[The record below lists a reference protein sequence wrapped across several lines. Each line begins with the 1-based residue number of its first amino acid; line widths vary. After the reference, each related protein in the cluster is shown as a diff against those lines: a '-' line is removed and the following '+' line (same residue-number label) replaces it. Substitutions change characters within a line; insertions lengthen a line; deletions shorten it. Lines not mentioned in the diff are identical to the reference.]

1 MTYAS
6 AIEACSR
13 MISGRAANSGA
24 ARRISA
30 PLLNIVLGAGAEECL
45 ETIRQSY
52 QDCWSAAAD
61 QLCWLKTEDCLDE
74 AGFENRVG
82 DAFYTMRSNP
92 GAFGSNSTLRMAY
105 FGDVMDDRFPE
116 LFQAV
121 QHQPDFGQA
130 VTVAE
135 YYFQFVRQVFNS
147 DRERIGRLRAVVD
160 WAERNGKHLI
170 VQSDLTNGNV
180 SGSGPEG
187 YQAAANVMVIVNS
200 QDDNRLGQGLEA
212 AIWGAGSSAVWSL
225 SADRKVKETDEI
237 ACAAMEQIL
246 TECLEQAGAA
256 GGQSNIQET
265 LCGAQQDYDSLFREY
280 IDEKELLPDLPTF
293 LQYLPYTKEM
303 EALEQSLSD
312 APTRGLL
319 GRLRGRPSDTIDGDK
334 LINAVA
340 SVGDIW
346 GLCVNQYYGRCVQE
360 LKENAERVQEYFKQ
374 LLCSRLSYGAMNAT
388 LQQEAVNL
396 ETRTDWHAPMNMR
409 RGTLAERL
417 HRYACSQVLP
427 EVYGFLAGQLCAA
440 MKDVCRNAR
449 DFGNTLTETRNGLRQ
464 SQGNVD
470 ETIRR
475 AYTQEI
481 ANLANQPEYRDMMRL
496 TPCSTVESLLDQLV
510 KRFRLIADK
519 DDNFRLSLFDELQF
533 RAGMAGGGAAYGV
546 AVQSLFDLN
555 MQTAGRLM
563 ATVPP
568 SGGQLFCM
576 LSQPTQIQ
584 NVNNTGAAFRIPQQD
599 YVDRLYVY
607 PVNPKKFFTTKLPQ
621 QRRRSEPMPITR
633 PNVNL
638 YSINNLALD
647 YDPGSGRYGL
657 SLECPRADAFTL
669 CLGKNLPLADPEK
682 LGLTEEELRR
692 LHNGQSMEKRGY
704 RLIGVTQGTFY
715 AMPVFRGFEA
725 DPPQTIQVWSMMAVP
740 GGIVHL
746 YYTPGREAVC
756 FIPLRYSAALQ
767 RNGLQTVLQVTLS
780 DQFIGSY
787 TDGALMYR
795 VGESDPI
802 PLPGGWLNREIP
814 LRVSDGE
821 EVRVLPAPGFENSFF
836 REGV

>member
-1 MTYAS
+1 M
-6 AIEACSR
+6 
-13 MISGRAANSGA
+13 
-24 ARRISA
+24 
-30 PLLNIVLGAGAEECL
+30 
-45 ETIRQSY
+45 
-52 QDCWSAAAD
+52 
-61 QLCWLKTEDCLDE
+61 
-74 AGFENRVG
+74 
-82 DAFYTMRSNP
+82 
-92 GAFGSNSTLRMAY
+92 
-105 FGDVMDDRFPE
+105 
-116 LFQAV
+116 
-121 QHQPDFGQA
+121 
-130 VTVAE
+130 
-135 YYFQFVRQVFNS
+135 
-147 DRERIGRLRAVVD
+147 
-160 WAERNGKHLI
+160 
-170 VQSDLTNGNV
+170 
-180 SGSGPEG
+180 
-187 YQAAANVMVIVNS
+187 
-200 QDDNRLGQGLEA
+200 
-212 AIWGAGSSAVWSL
+212 
-225 SADRKVKETDEI
+225 
-237 ACAAMEQIL
+237 
-246 TECLEQAGAA
+246 
-256 GGQSNIQET
+256 
-265 LCGAQQDYDSLFREY
+265 
-280 IDEKELLPDLPTF
+280 
-293 LQYLPYTKEM
+293 QYLPYTKEM

-409 RGTLAERL
+409 RGTLAECL

-427 EVYGFLAGQLCAA
+427 EVYGFLAGQPCAA

-568 SGGQLFCM
+568 SGRQLFCM
-576 LSQPTQIQ
+576 LSQPTQVQ

-607 PVNPKKFFTTKLPQ
+607 PVNP
-621 QRRRSEPMPITR
+621 ENI
-633 PNVNL
+633 L
-638 YSINNLALD
+638 YNEIA
-647 YDPGSGRYGL
+647 
-657 SLECPRADAFTL
+657 AA
-669 CLGKNLPLADPEK
+669 K
-682 LGLTEEELRR
+682 EEE
-692 LHNGQSMEKRGY
+692 
-704 RLIGVTQGTFY
+704 
-715 AMPVFRGFEA
+715 
-725 DPPQTIQVWSMMAVP
+725 
-740 GGIVHL
+740 
-746 YYTPGREAVC
+746 
-756 FIPLRYSAALQ
+756 
-767 RNGLQTVLQVTLS
+767 
-780 DQFIGSY
+780 
-787 TDGALMYR
+787 
-795 VGESDPI
+795 
-802 PLPGGWLNREIP
+802 
-814 LRVSDGE
+814 
-821 EVRVLPAPGFENSFF
+821 
-836 REGV
+836 

>member
-105 FGDVMDDRFPE
+105 FWDVMDDRFPE

-135 YYFQFVRQVFNS
+135 YYFLFVRQVFNS

-212 AIWGAGSSAVWSL
+212 AIWGDGSSAVWSL

-265 LCGAQQDYDSLFREY
+265 LCGVQQDYDSLFREY

-293 LQYLPYTKEM
+293 CSISRTPRRWRRWSR
-303 EALEQSLSD
+303 AC
-312 APTRGLL
+312 PTR
-319 GRLRGRPSDTIDGDK
+319 RP
-334 LINAVA
+334 
-340 SVGDIW
+340 
-346 GLCVNQYYGRCVQE
+346 
-360 LKENAERVQEYFKQ
+360 
-374 LLCSRLSYGAMNAT
+374 
-388 LQQEAVNL
+388 
-396 ETRTDWHAPMNMR
+396 
-409 RGTLAERL
+409 
-417 HRYACSQVLP
+417 
-427 EVYGFLAGQLCAA
+427 
-440 MKDVCRNAR
+440 
-449 DFGNTLTETRNGLRQ
+449 
-464 SQGNVD
+464 VD
-470 ETIRR
+470 SWE
-475 AYTQEI
+475 
-481 ANLANQPEYRDMMRL
+481 
-496 TPCSTVESLLDQLV
+496 
-510 KRFRLIADK
+510 
-519 DDNFRLSLFDELQF
+519 
-533 RAGMAGGGAAYGV
+533 G
-546 AVQSLFDLN
+546 
-555 MQTAGRLM
+555 
-563 ATVPP
+563 
-568 SGGQLFCM
+568 
-576 LSQPTQIQ
+576 
-584 NVNNTGAAFRIPQQD
+584 
-599 YVDRLYVY
+599 
-607 PVNPKKFFTTKLPQ
+607 
-621 QRRRSEPMPITR
+621 
-633 PNVNL
+633 
-638 YSINNLALD
+638 
-647 YDPGSGRYGL
+647 
-657 SLECPRADAFTL
+657 
-669 CLGKNLPLADPEK
+669 
-682 LGLTEEELRR
+682 
-692 LHNGQSMEKRGY
+692 
-704 RLIGVTQGTFY
+704 
-715 AMPVFRGFEA
+715 
-725 DPPQTIQVWSMMAVP
+725 
-740 GGIVHL
+740 
-746 YYTPGREAVC
+746 
-756 FIPLRYSAALQ
+756 SAAD
-767 RNGLQTVLQVTLS
+767 RRIRSTGTS
-780 DQFIGSY
+780 
-787 TDGALMYR
+787 
-795 VGESDPI
+795 
-802 PLPGGWLNREIP
+802 
-814 LRVSDGE
+814 
-821 EVRVLPAPGFENSFF
+821 
-836 REGV
+836 

>member
-45 ETIRQSY
+45 ETVRRSY

-61 QLCWLKTEDCLDE
+61 QLCWLKTEDCMDE

-105 FGDVMDDRFPE
+105 FWDVMDDRFPE

-135 YYFQFVRQVFNS
+135 YYFLFVRQVFNS

-396 ETRTDWHAPMNMR
+396 ETRTDWYAPMNMR
-409 RGTLAERL
+409 RGTLAECL

-607 PVNPKKFFTTKLPQ
+607 PVNPENILYNEIAAAKK
-621 QRRRSEPMPITR
+621 
-633 PNVNL
+633 
-638 YSINNLALD
+638 
-647 YDPGSGRYGL
+647 
-657 SLECPRADAFTL
+657 
-669 CLGKNLPLADPEK
+669 
-682 LGLTEEELRR
+682 EE
-692 LHNGQSMEKRGY
+692 
-704 RLIGVTQGTFY
+704 
-715 AMPVFRGFEA
+715 
-725 DPPQTIQVWSMMAVP
+725 
-740 GGIVHL
+740 
-746 YYTPGREAVC
+746 
-756 FIPLRYSAALQ
+756 
-767 RNGLQTVLQVTLS
+767 
-780 DQFIGSY
+780 
-787 TDGALMYR
+787 
-795 VGESDPI
+795 
-802 PLPGGWLNREIP
+802 
-814 LRVSDGE
+814 
-821 EVRVLPAPGFENSFF
+821 
-836 REGV
+836 

>member
-1 MTYAS
+1 MHQSGDAAVNFGNTPPTAVGGVTLV
-6 AIEACSR
+6 EEKVVVTPV
-13 MISGRAANSGA
+13 SGRHRSFKLGEYFSDTPGDTLHYVIVSSQLVSDTAAIDGDTLNVETSKSRSGDLVIA
-24 ARRISA
+24 AVDA
-30 PLLNIVLGAGAEECL
+30 QGAQTQITFRFKVTNL
-45 ETIRQSY
+45 
-52 QDCWSAAAD
+52 
-61 QLCWLKTEDCLDE
+61 
-74 AGFENRVG
+74 
-82 DAFYTMRSNP
+82 
-92 GAFGSNSTLRMAY
+92 TLA
-105 FGDVMDDRFPE
+105 MDDRFPE

-135 YYFQFVRQVFNS
+135 YYFLFVRQVFNS

-319 GRLRGRPSDTIDGDK
+319 GRLRSRPSDTIDGDK

-374 LLCSRLSYGAMNAT
+374 LLCSRLFYGAMNAT

-396 ETRTDWHAPMNMR
+396 ETRTDWHEPMNMR
-409 RGTLAERL
+409 RGTLAECL

-440 MKDVCRNAR
+440 MKDV
-449 DFGNTLTETRNGLRQ
+449 
-464 SQGNVD
+464 S
-470 ETIRR
+470 
-475 AYTQEI
+475 
-481 ANLANQPEYRDMMRL
+481 EY
-496 TPCSTVESLLDQLV
+496 
-510 KRFRLIADK
+510 ADCGPA
-519 DDNFRLSLFDELQF
+519 DGHGS
-533 RAGMAGGGAAYGV
+533 
-546 AVQSLFDLN
+546 
-555 MQTAGRLM
+555 
-563 ATVPP
+563 P
-568 SGGQLFCM
+568 
-576 LSQPTQIQ
+576 
-584 NVNNTGAAFRIPQQD
+584 
-599 YVDRLYVY
+599 
-607 PVNPKKFFTTKLPQ
+607 
-621 QRRRSEPMPITR
+621 QRRTAVLHAEPANP
-633 PNVNL
+633 
-638 YSINNLALD
+638 
-647 YDPGSGRYGL
+647 DPEREQYRRGL
-657 SLECPRADAFTL
+657 PDPAAGLCGQAL
-669 CLGKNLPLADPEK
+669 CLSGESGK
-682 LGLTEEELRR
+682 
-692 LHNGQSMEKRGY
+692 
-704 RLIGVTQGTFY
+704 
-715 AMPVFRGFEA
+715 
-725 DPPQTIQVWSMMAVP
+725 
-740 GGIVHL
+740 
-746 YYTPGREAVC
+746 
-756 FIPLRYSAALQ
+756 YSLQ
-767 RNGLQTVLQVTLS
+767 RNCRSKEGGVSRCPLQ
-780 DQFIGSY
+780 GR
-787 TDGALMYR
+787 M
-795 VGESDPI
+795 
-802 PLPGGWLNREIP
+802 
-814 LRVSDGE
+814 
-821 EVRVLPAPGFENSFF
+821 
-836 REGV
+836 

>member
-61 QLCWLKTEDCLDE
+61 QLCWLKTEDCMDE

-105 FGDVMDDRFPE
+105 FWDVMDDRFPE

-135 YYFQFVRQVFNS
+135 YYFLFVRQVFNS

-265 LCGAQQDYDSLFREY
+265 LCGAQRDYDSLFREY

-374 LLCSRLSYGAMNAT
+374 LLCSRVSYGAMNAT

-409 RGTLAERL
+409 RG
-417 HRYACSQVLP
+417 
-427 EVYGFLAGQLCAA
+427 EVYGFLAGQPCAA

-607 PVNPKKFFTTKLPQ
+607 PVNPENILYNEIAAAKK
-621 QRRRSEPMPITR
+621 
-633 PNVNL
+633 
-638 YSINNLALD
+638 
-647 YDPGSGRYGL
+647 
-657 SLECPRADAFTL
+657 
-669 CLGKNLPLADPEK
+669 
-682 LGLTEEELRR
+682 EE
-692 LHNGQSMEKRGY
+692 
-704 RLIGVTQGTFY
+704 
-715 AMPVFRGFEA
+715 
-725 DPPQTIQVWSMMAVP
+725 
-740 GGIVHL
+740 
-746 YYTPGREAVC
+746 
-756 FIPLRYSAALQ
+756 
-767 RNGLQTVLQVTLS
+767 
-780 DQFIGSY
+780 
-787 TDGALMYR
+787 
-795 VGESDPI
+795 
-802 PLPGGWLNREIP
+802 
-814 LRVSDGE
+814 
-821 EVRVLPAPGFENSFF
+821 
-836 REGV
+836 

>member
-1 MTYAS
+1 M
-6 AIEACSR
+6 
-13 MISGRAANSGA
+13 
-24 ARRISA
+24 
-30 PLLNIVLGAGAEECL
+30 
-45 ETIRQSY
+45 
-52 QDCWSAAAD
+52 
-61 QLCWLKTEDCLDE
+61 
-74 AGFENRVG
+74 
-82 DAFYTMRSNP
+82 
-92 GAFGSNSTLRMAY
+92 
-105 FGDVMDDRFPE
+105 
-116 LFQAV
+116 
-121 QHQPDFGQA
+121 
-130 VTVAE
+130 
-135 YYFQFVRQVFNS
+135 RQVFNS

-212 AIWGAGSSAVWSL
+212 AIWGAGSSAVWNL

-409 RGTLAERL
+409 RGTLAECL

-555 MQTAGRLM
+555 MQTAGQLM

-607 PVNPKKFFTTKLPQ
+607 PVNPENILYNEIAAAKK
-621 QRRRSEPMPITR
+621 
-633 PNVNL
+633 
-638 YSINNLALD
+638 
-647 YDPGSGRYGL
+647 
-657 SLECPRADAFTL
+657 
-669 CLGKNLPLADPEK
+669 
-682 LGLTEEELRR
+682 EE
-692 LHNGQSMEKRGY
+692 
-704 RLIGVTQGTFY
+704 
-715 AMPVFRGFEA
+715 
-725 DPPQTIQVWSMMAVP
+725 
-740 GGIVHL
+740 
-746 YYTPGREAVC
+746 
-756 FIPLRYSAALQ
+756 
-767 RNGLQTVLQVTLS
+767 
-780 DQFIGSY
+780 
-787 TDGALMYR
+787 
-795 VGESDPI
+795 
-802 PLPGGWLNREIP
+802 
-814 LRVSDGE
+814 
-821 EVRVLPAPGFENSFF
+821 
-836 REGV
+836 

>member
-13 MISGRAANSGA
+13 MISDRAANSGA

-61 QLCWLKTEDCLDE
+61 QLCWLKTEDCMDE

-105 FGDVMDDRFPE
+105 FWDVMDDRFPE

-135 YYFQFVRQVFNS
+135 YYFLFVRQVFNS

-346 GLCVNQYYGRCVQE
+346 GLCVNQYYGLCVQE

-374 LLCSRLSYGAMNAT
+374 LLCSRVSYGAMNAT

-427 EVYGFLAGQLCAA
+427 EVYGFLAGQPCAA

-568 SGGQLFCM
+568 SGRQLFCM
-576 LSQPTQIQ
+576 LSQPTQVQ

-607 PVNPKKFFTTKLPQ
+607 PVNP
-621 QRRRSEPMPITR
+621 ENI
-633 PNVNL
+633 L
-638 YSINNLALD
+638 YNEIA
-647 YDPGSGRYGL
+647 
-657 SLECPRADAFTL
+657 AA
-669 CLGKNLPLADPEK
+669 K
-682 LGLTEEELRR
+682 EEE
-692 LHNGQSMEKRGY
+692 
-704 RLIGVTQGTFY
+704 
-715 AMPVFRGFEA
+715 
-725 DPPQTIQVWSMMAVP
+725 
-740 GGIVHL
+740 
-746 YYTPGREAVC
+746 
-756 FIPLRYSAALQ
+756 
-767 RNGLQTVLQVTLS
+767 
-780 DQFIGSY
+780 
-787 TDGALMYR
+787 
-795 VGESDPI
+795 
-802 PLPGGWLNREIP
+802 
-814 LRVSDGE
+814 
-821 EVRVLPAPGFENSFF
+821 
-836 REGV
+836 

>member
-61 QLCWLKTEDCLDE
+61 QLCWLKTEDCMDE

-105 FGDVMDDRFPE
+105 FWDVMDDRFPE

-135 YYFQFVRQVFNS
+135 YYFLFVRQVFNS

-265 LCGAQQDYDSLFREY
+265 LCGAQRDYDSLFREY

-312 APTRGLL
+312 APTPWTPGKTPRPTVGYDRRGQADKRGGVCRGYL
-319 GRLRGRPSDTIDGDK
+319 GSLREPVLWTVCAGAEGKCGTG
-334 LINAVA
+334 AGVFQAA
-340 SVGDIW
+340 SVQPRFLRRD
-346 GLCVNQYYGRCVQE
+346 
-360 LKENAERVQEYFKQ
+360 ERHI
-374 LLCSRLSYGAMNAT
+374 A
-388 LQQEAVNL
+388 
-396 ETRTDWHAPMNMR
+396 
-409 RGTLAERL
+409 
-417 HRYACSQVLP
+417 
-427 EVYGFLAGQLCAA
+427 AG
-440 MKDVCRNAR
+440 
-449 DFGNTLTETRNGLRQ
+449 GRQ
-464 SQGNVD
+464 SGDPHGLARAHEHEKGNACRVS
-470 ETIRR
+470 
-475 AYTQEI
+475 AS
-481 ANLANQPEYRDMMRL
+481 LCMQPGSARGVRL
-496 TPCSTVESLLDQLV
+496 P
-510 KRFRLIADK
+510 
-519 DDNFRLSLFDELQF
+519 
-533 RAGMAGGGAAYGV
+533 GGAALRSYEGC
-546 AVQSLFDLN
+546 
-555 MQTAGRLM
+555 MQK
-563 ATVPP
+563 
-568 SGGQLFCM
+568 C
-576 LSQPTQIQ
+576 
-584 NVNNTGAAFRIPQQD
+584 
-599 YVDRLYVY
+599 
-607 PVNPKKFFTTKLPQ
+607 
-621 QRRRSEPMPITR
+621 E
-633 PNVNL
+633 
-638 YSINNLALD
+638 
-647 YDPGSGRYGL
+647 GL
-657 SLECPRADAFTL
+657 RKHTD
-669 CLGKNLPLADPEK
+669 GDPE
-682 LGLTEEELRR
+682 RAAA
-692 LHNGQSMEKRGY
+692 
-704 RLIGVTQGTFY
+704 I
-715 AMPVFRGFEA
+715 
-725 DPPQTIQVWSMMAVP
+725 P
-740 GGIVHL
+740 GE
-746 YYTPGREAVC
+746 R
-756 FIPLRYSAALQ
+756 
-767 RNGLQTVLQVTLS
+767 
-780 DQFIGSY
+780 
-787 TDGALMYR
+787 
-795 VGESDPI
+795 
-802 PLPGGWLNREIP
+802 
-814 LRVSDGE
+814 
-821 EVRVLPAPGFENSFF
+821 
-836 REGV
+836 

>member
-61 QLCWLKTEDCLDE
+61 QLCWLKTEDCMDE

-105 FGDVMDDRFPE
+105 FWDVMDDRFPE

-135 YYFQFVRQVFNS
+135 YYFLFVRQVFNS

-265 LCGAQQDYDSLFREY
+265 LCGAQRDYDSLFREY

-293 LQYLPYTKEM
+293 CSISRTPRRWRRWSR
-303 EALEQSLSD
+303 AC
-312 APTRGLL
+312 PTR
-319 GRLRGRPSDTIDGDK
+319 RP
-334 LINAVA
+334 
-340 SVGDIW
+340 
-346 GLCVNQYYGRCVQE
+346 
-360 LKENAERVQEYFKQ
+360 
-374 LLCSRLSYGAMNAT
+374 
-388 LQQEAVNL
+388 
-396 ETRTDWHAPMNMR
+396 
-409 RGTLAERL
+409 
-417 HRYACSQVLP
+417 
-427 EVYGFLAGQLCAA
+427 
-440 MKDVCRNAR
+440 
-449 DFGNTLTETRNGLRQ
+449 
-464 SQGNVD
+464 VD
-470 ETIRR
+470 SWE
-475 AYTQEI
+475 
-481 ANLANQPEYRDMMRL
+481 D
-496 TPCSTVESLLDQLV
+496 
-510 KRFRLIADK
+510 
-519 DDNFRLSLFDELQF
+519 
-533 RAGMAGGGAAYGV
+533 
-546 AVQSLFDLN
+546 
-555 MQTAGRLM
+555 
-563 ATVPP
+563 
-568 SGGQLFCM
+568 
-576 LSQPTQIQ
+576 
-584 NVNNTGAAFRIPQQD
+584 
-599 YVDRLYVY
+599 
-607 PVNPKKFFTTKLPQ
+607 
-621 QRRRSEPMPITR
+621 
-633 PNVNL
+633 
-638 YSINNLALD
+638 
-647 YDPGSGRYGL
+647 
-657 SLECPRADAFTL
+657 
-669 CLGKNLPLADPEK
+669 
-682 LGLTEEELRR
+682 
-692 LHNGQSMEKRGY
+692 
-704 RLIGVTQGTFY
+704 
-715 AMPVFRGFEA
+715 
-725 DPPQTIQVWSMMAVP
+725 
-740 GGIVHL
+740 
-746 YYTPGREAVC
+746 
-756 FIPLRYSAALQ
+756 SAAD
-767 RNGLQTVLQVTLS
+767 RRIRSTGTS
-780 DQFIGSY
+780 
-787 TDGALMYR
+787 
-795 VGESDPI
+795 
-802 PLPGGWLNREIP
+802 
-814 LRVSDGE
+814 
-821 EVRVLPAPGFENSFF
+821 
-836 REGV
+836 